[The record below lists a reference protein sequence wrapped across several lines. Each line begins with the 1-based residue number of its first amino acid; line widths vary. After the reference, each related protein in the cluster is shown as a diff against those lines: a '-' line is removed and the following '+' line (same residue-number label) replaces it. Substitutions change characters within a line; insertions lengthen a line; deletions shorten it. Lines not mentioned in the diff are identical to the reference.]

1 MVFHAAIP
9 DHYDRAYS
17 CYENDLTNLREFV
30 NTAREDGEEPLAV
43 EAEEKLEM
51 EAELKRIINR
61 IHKLN
66 QSRDERAG
74 NYLKSGYCN
83 LIK

>member
-1 MVFHAAIP
+1 MIILNFSAIP

-17 CYENDLTNLREFV
+17 CYENDLANLREFV

-51 EAELKRIINR
+51 ESELKRIINR
-61 IHKLN
+61 IHKIN
-66 QSRDERAG
+66 QSREERTG
-74 NYLKSGYCN
+74 NWFV
-83 LIK
+83 